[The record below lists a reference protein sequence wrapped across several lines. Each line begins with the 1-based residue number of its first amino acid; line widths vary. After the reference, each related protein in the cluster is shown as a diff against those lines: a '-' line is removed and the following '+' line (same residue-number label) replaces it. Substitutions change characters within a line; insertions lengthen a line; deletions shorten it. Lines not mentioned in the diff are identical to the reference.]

1 MRQSQT
7 SRVEQAMNQSR
18 SDVPRTPRPPPPRQ
32 RSWLAKLLSER
43 SVQITLIA
51 WLVANALI
59 LAIAQGELPFDRPAL
74 EGSSFLFQVVS
85 ANLLPVEVI
94 LVMGVVYALTR
105 KRMVPD
111 MAARAPER
119 ATALRETLLLVAYG
133 ILGQFGGFILGQAL
147 GWHAFSFHI
156 VGTLHGTHEMIEPAE
171 AFVWASY
178 NLVVYAIAPY
188 LFFRRRY
195 SAEAL
200 NLKSSN
206 RRNDALVIVVVLL
219 IESLIQLGVSSA
231 ILDLSPRQLL
241 LGAPLTF
248 VLYFLGTVLPTMVFI
263 YCILVPRYLKLTG
276 SAATTVIL
284 GGLTYTLVHF
294 FDGWTLFNSPGN
306 AVLTVVFL
314 LLQYFG
320 PGMIKTFLTLRT
332 GNAWVH
338 VWAYHAFVPH
348 VIFDTPLIAKIFH
361 IR

>member
-1 MRQSQT
+1 
-7 SRVEQAMNQSR
+7 
-18 SDVPRTPRPPPPRQ
+18 
-32 RSWLAKLLSER
+32 
-43 SVQITLIA
+43 
-51 WLVANALI
+51 
-59 LAIAQGELPFDRPAL
+59 
-74 EGSSFLFQVVS
+74 
-85 ANLLPVEVI
+85 
-94 LVMGVVYALTR
+94 
-105 KRMVPD
+105 

-156 VGTLHGTHEMIEPAE
+156 VGSLHGTHEMIEPAE